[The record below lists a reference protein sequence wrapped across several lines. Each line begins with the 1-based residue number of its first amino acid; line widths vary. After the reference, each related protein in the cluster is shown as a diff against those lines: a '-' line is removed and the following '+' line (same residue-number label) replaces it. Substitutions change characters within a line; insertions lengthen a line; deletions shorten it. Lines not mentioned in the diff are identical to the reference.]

1 MIKSEN
7 TAVMYMK
14 LRNYNAV
21 YRGRDFLFL
30 RHAFKIGKNVYIVD
44 KSIENLE
51 YPPFITIVR
60 GEILAIWCLAEDE
73 KTSKTF

>member
-1 MIKSEN
+1 
-7 TAVMYMK
+7 MK

-30 RHAFKIGKNVYIVD
+30 RHVFKIGKYLYIVD
-44 KSIENLE
+44 KSIENID

-60 GEILAIWCLAEDE
+60 GEILAVWCLV
-73 KTSKTF
+73 